1 MTLLPVL
8 EPGELK
14 RKWSSRLLELGEVE
28 ERVREILQQVKEQG
42 QEAVKRFTLELD
54 GVDLD
59 ECGFKVK
66 KGEIAS
72 AYEAVSPALLEA
84 LREAKEN
91 IFQYHLKEKQV
102 SWMETDKKG
111 NVLGQIHLPLKRV
124 GIYAPGG
131 TAPYPSSVLMTGVP
145 ALVAGVRELV
155 LATPPAKDGTL
166 NPLLLVA
173 AAELGIKEIYK
184 MGGAQAIAALA
195 YGTQEVKPV
204 EKIAGPGNIYVT
216 IAKREV
222 FGVVDIDMLAGPSEI
237 VVVADASAQPRWV
250 AADLLS
256 QAEHDPL
263 AGAVLIT
270 PEESLALRTAEE
282 VERQLNTLPRKKI
295 ALKSLENYGAAVV
308 VKDVE
313 EALDLAN
320 ELAPE
325 HLELCLAEPWRWLGR
340 VENAGAVFLGHYS
353 SEPVGDYWAGPSHVL
368 PTGGTARFSSPMS
381 VATFT
386 KRMSLIYTSPQYLQ
400 EVGKKIA
407 LLARAEGLEAH
418 ARAIE
423 ARFKGGK

>member
-1 MTLLPVL
+1 LLPVL

-111 NVLGQIHLPLKRV
+111 NVWGQIHLPLKRV

-282 VERQLNTLPRKKI
+282 VERQLNTLPRKEI

-368 PTGGTARFSSPMS
+368 PTGGTARFSSPVS

-400 EVGKKIA
+400 EVGEKIA

>member
-1 MTLLPVL
+1 LLPVL

-14 RKWSSRLLELGEVE
+14 RKWSSRLLDLGEVE

-282 VERQLNTLPRKKI
+282 VERQLNTLPRKEI

-368 PTGGTARFSSPMS
+368 PTGGTARFSSPVS

-400 EVGKKIA
+400 EVGEKIA

>member
-1 MTLLPVL
+1 LLPVL